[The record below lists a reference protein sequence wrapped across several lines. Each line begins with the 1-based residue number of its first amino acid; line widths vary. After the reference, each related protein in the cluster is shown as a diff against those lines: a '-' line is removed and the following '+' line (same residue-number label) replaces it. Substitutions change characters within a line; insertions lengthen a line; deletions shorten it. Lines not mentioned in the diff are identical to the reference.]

1 MLYREELERRE
12 YEILSE
18 KATKSAASRG
28 RLVSEEKCDL
38 RTEFQRDR
46 DRILHSKSF
55 RRLMHK
61 TQVFLAP
68 EGDHFRTRLTHT
80 LEVAQIARTIS
91 RGLNLNEDLTE
102 AIALG
107 HDLGHTPF
115 GHNGEEILNKI
126 HLAGFKHNV
135 QSLRV
140 VDVLENTS
148 SRRGLNLTQE
158 VRDGIVNHTGS
169 KLPLTLEGQIV
180 RISDRIA
187 YINHD
192 IDDAMRSGVIEM
204 KDIPKPSLELFG
216 RTHRERINNMVVDV
230 IRNSDGK
237 EKIYQSEPFKKEL
250 DSLRTFMF
258 ENVYKSSRVKREE
271 DLAKVEVVLSSL
283 YDYFLQNVQQ
293 LPEDLKKI
301 AQEDGAEEAVKDYV
315 AGMTDRFALNTY
327 TELFVPKAWK

>member
-1 MLYREELERRE
+1 M
-12 YEILSE
+12 
-18 KATKSAASRG
+18 
-28 RLVSEEKCDL
+28 
-38 RTEFQRDR
+38 
-46 DRILHSKSF
+46 
-55 RRLMHK
+55 
-61 TQVFLAP
+61 
-68 EGDHFRTRLTHT
+68 
-80 LEVAQIARTIS
+80 
-91 RGLNLNEDLTE
+91 
-102 AIALG
+102 
-107 HDLGHTPF
+107 
-115 GHNGEEILNKI
+115 
-126 HLAGFKHNV
+126 
-135 QSLRV
+135 

-216 RTHRERINNMVVDV
+216 R
-230 IRNSDGK
+230 NSPGADQQYGSGCDPK
-237 EKIYQSEPFKKEL
+237 QRRKRKIYQSEPFKKEL

-301 AQEDGAEEAVKDYV
+301 AQKDGAEEAVKDYV

>member
-1 MLYREELERRE
+1 M
-12 YEILSE
+12 
-18 KATKSAASRG
+18 
-28 RLVSEEKCDL
+28 
-38 RTEFQRDR
+38 
-46 DRILHSKSF
+46 
-55 RRLMHK
+55 
-61 TQVFLAP
+61 
-68 EGDHFRTRLTHT
+68 
-80 LEVAQIARTIS
+80 
-91 RGLNLNEDLTE
+91 NENLTE

-115 GHNGEEILNKI
+115 GHSGEHVLNRLCPDGFI
-126 HLAGFKHNV
+126 HCE
-135 QSLRV
+135 QSVRV
-140 VDVLENTS
+140 VEVLEKKGQ
-148 SRRGLNLTQE
+148 GLNLTWE
-158 VRDGIVNHTGS
+158 VRDGIRNHRTSGH
-169 KLPLTLEGQIV
+169 PATLEGRCVQLA
-180 RISDRIA
+180 DKIA

-192 IDDAMRSGVIEM
+192 IDDAMRSGVIGM